1 MGVQEGESE
10 KSSKR
15 QQKSE
20 HKAQHVGGVNSSSN
34 SDGGGYYGAEAWQT
48 AKRIKYRS
56 TTKAVSQGRSS
67 HKSPLDSPS
76 SATHLFPLT
85 QALPPATPYL

>member
-1 MGVQEGESE
+1 MKNLPKDNKRVNTKLSMWGVLTVVVTVMVEGTMGQRHGKLLRGS
-10 KSSKR
+10 
-15 QQKSE
+15 
-20 HKAQHVGGVNSSSN
+20 
-34 SDGGGYYGAEAWQT
+34 
-48 AKRIKYRS
+48 IKYRS